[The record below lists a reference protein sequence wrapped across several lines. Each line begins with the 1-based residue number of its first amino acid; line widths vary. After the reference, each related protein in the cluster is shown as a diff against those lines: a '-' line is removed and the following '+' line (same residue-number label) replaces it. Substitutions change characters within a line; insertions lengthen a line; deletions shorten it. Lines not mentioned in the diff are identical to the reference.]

1 MHPALTELMARDRAA
16 ELQRTSDRVVLP
28 DGRRMALRPLR
39 RPDRTGLAGLLA
51 RLGSGSRRRRLLAT
65 KSRLSA
71 DELNRSPTIG

>member
-1 MHPALTELMARDRAA
+1 MHPAFTELMARDRAT

-39 RPDRTGLAGLLA
+39 RADRTGLAGLLA
-51 RLGSGSRRRRLLAT
+51 RLGSGSRRRRSLAT

-71 DELNRSPTIG
+71 DELNRSSTVG